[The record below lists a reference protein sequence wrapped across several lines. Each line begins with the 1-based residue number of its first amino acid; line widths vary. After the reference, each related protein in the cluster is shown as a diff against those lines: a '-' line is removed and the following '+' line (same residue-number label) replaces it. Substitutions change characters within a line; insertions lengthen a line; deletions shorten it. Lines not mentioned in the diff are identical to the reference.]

1 MLAQCGM
8 ERTVTDFDRD
18 CYRTWTADG
27 TQSPASS
34 DAAAQLAAGK
44 SNPISYMNKVLA
56 GWRQKGVSTPEQAAA
71 AGAEQ
76 TVVRRLSADELNA
89 LFDDVNE
96 DTI

>member
-1 MLAQCGM
+1 MPSLSLLAVFQH
-8 ERTVTDFDRD
+8 
-18 CYRTWTADG
+18 
-27 TQSPASS
+27 
-34 DAAAQLAAGK
+34 AAAQLAAGK

>member
-1 MLAQCGM
+1 
-8 ERTVTDFDRD
+8 
-18 CYRTWTADG
+18 
-27 TQSPASS
+27 
-34 DAAAQLAAGK
+34 
-44 SNPISYMNKVLA
+44 MNKVLA